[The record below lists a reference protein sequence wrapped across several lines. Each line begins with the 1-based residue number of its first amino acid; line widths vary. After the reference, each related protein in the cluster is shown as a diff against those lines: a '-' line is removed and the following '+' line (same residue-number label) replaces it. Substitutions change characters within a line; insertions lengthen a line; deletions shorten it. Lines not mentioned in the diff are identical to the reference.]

1 MKFLSLLIVSALTLS
16 SMAFGCSEDGTGG
29 IIESNSI
36 QIPVGLKLNG
46 GISEA
51 QFNKVIDDVEGL
63 YSPVVASMGG
73 KMEVARLWKDA
84 TANANATRLGKTWH
98 INMYGGLARHPAI
111 TMDGFYLVLCHE
123 LGHHIG
129 GAPKTGLMLGM
140 MKWASNEG
148 QADYFAT
155 LKCLRNVFLHD
166 NNLQITSSMKVP
178 DALATACAKT
188 HPGADDQAICIRSG
202 MAGASVAGFFAAAR
216 KEKEAQFSSPDAKIV
231 SRTNDDHPATQCRL
245 DTYFQGALCEK
256 AFTEEVSQKDEVQ
269 GTCHSSTGY
278 TVGIRPLCWFKPSK

>member
-1 MKFLSLLIVSALTLS
+1 MKFLSLILVSALTLS
-16 SMAFGCSEDGTGG
+16 SMAFGCSEDGSGG
-29 IIESNSI
+29 IIEENSLR
-36 QIPVGLKLNG
+36 IPVGMKLNG
-46 GISEA
+46 GITET
-51 QFNKVIDDVEGL
+51 QFNKVIDDVEKI
-63 YSPVVASMGG
+63 YSPVVARMGG
-73 KMEVARLWKDA
+73 KMDVARLWKDE
-84 TANANATRLGKTWH
+84 TVNANATRLGKTWH
-98 INMYGGLARHPAI
+98 INMYGGLARHPSI

-129 GAPKTGLMLGM
+129 GAPKVGNFL

-166 NNLQITSSMKVP
+166 DNQKIVNKLKVP
-178 DALATACAKT
+178 DALASACAKT
-188 HPGADDQAICIRSG
+188 HPGATDQAICIRGG

-216 KEKEAQFSSPDAKIV
+216 KENEAQFDKPDAKVV
-231 SRTNDDHPATQCRL
+231 SRTNDAHPATQCRL

-256 AFTEEVSQKDEVQ
+256 AFTEDVSQSDEVQ
-269 GTCHSSTGY
+269 GTCHGSTGY